1 MRNEI
6 TRARRVSFKSNICP
20 QITMFEILS
29 DIATIVGLFAAGV
42 GWKMTGE
49 IGPLR
54 AVSLALKSKL
64 IGGPNSGMKSIRFS
78 QIGDLNMLLNNVTRD
93 FYIVVEGPKGVGKS
107 TMIDTCLKGKKG
119 VVRVMISPSTKED
132 DVVSICQNEIIG
144 GAGWKVNMNLSANT
158 NRVLFWYHLFFRG
171 QFPIVVMHT
180 SELAPGTL
188 PAELTGAVRR
198 LSRLGINVVVDASP
212 NSLQP
217 DLLTTTREHVIY
229 VEELSRDDI
238 RSLPQLHQ
246 LFAVLDEERLSDVV
260 LDLLGGIPSLYLNL
274 DSELKKRGETVSDA
288 VTKFL
293 LRRLNSVDEEAVSLC
308 TDIPKFEEVL
318 TLLKDRDQIDVTE
331 LSSRGLELPSPC
343 NILRLTDL
351 GPTTELVVQ
360 PTSPMVALYCKHDS
374 SDEKA
379 SEAVLQLIKT
389 ARG

>member
-1 MRNEI
+1 ML
-6 TRARRVSFKSNICP
+6 
-20 QITMFEILS
+20 EILS
-29 DIATIVGLFAAGV
+29 DIATIVGLFAAGA
-42 GWKMTGE
+42 GWKMSGVR

-54 AVSLALKSKL
+54 AVSLALNSKL

-78 QIGDLNMLLNNVTRD
+78 QIGKLNWLLNNVTRD

-119 VVRVMISPSTKED
+119 VVRVTISSDTREN
-132 DVVSICQNEIIG
+132 DVVSICQNAIIG

-158 NRVLFWYHLFFRG
+158 NRVLFWYHLFFR

-180 SELAPGTL
+180 SELAPGRL
-188 PAELTGAVRR
+188 PAQLTGAVRR

-212 NSLQP
+212 NSLEP
-217 DLLTTTREHVIY
+217 NLLTTMRQHVIY

-238 RSLPQLHQ
+238 RSLPELHQ

-274 DSELKKRGETVSDA
+274 DMELKIRDEIVSDA

-293 LRRLNSVDEEAVSLC
+293 LDLLNSVAEEAVSLC
-308 TDIPKFEEVL
+308 TVTPKFEEVL
-318 TLLKDRDQIDVTE
+318 TLLKDRDQIHVTE
-331 LSSRGLELPSPC
+331 LESRGLKLPSLC
-343 NILRLTDL
+343 NILRLT
-351 GPTTELVVQ
+351 TNLVVQ
-360 PTSPMVALYCKHDS
+360 PTSPMVVLYCKHDS
-374 SDEKA
+374 SYKKA
-379 SEAVLQLIKT
+379 REAVLQLIKT